1 MPLPTA
7 SARTRILLLVGAAR
21 AEARSSN
28 CSRSTELIVRFFC
41 AAAHQQLKTQHGQ
54 VDRDGDV
61 REASSWAETARAQGN
76 VFPSAKREPIPDAS
90 PTTSSTVED
99 SFMVNNSP
107 NDMVMLSEV
116 HGLDY
121 SAPRGDVVQ
130 IEEQA

>member
-1 MPLPTA
+1 MPRPAPQTVA
-7 SARTRILLLVGAAR
+7 EVPSSSSGFSALQLI
-21 AEARSSN
+21 SS
-28 CSRSTELIVRFFC
+28 S
-41 AAAHQQLKTQHGQ
+41 KTQHGQ